1 MCNKRRHNRAAGVWG
16 DVTASPGSCRPTRGS
31 RHPLVVPDSLL
42 TDVRILPGF
51 LFISNIFP
59 SPCLQP
65 SRVVVFFCSSGLEL
79 DLLGFVLFNSITQL
93 EFLFA

>member
-1 MCNKRRHNRAAGVWG
+1 MCNKGRHNRAAGVRG

-42 TDVRILPGF
+42 TDVRIPPGF
-51 LFISNIFP
+51 LFIPSIFP

-79 DLLGFVLFNSITQL
+79 GLLGFV
-93 EFLFA
+93 